1 MAEPYVC
8 SSLHCTY
15 ILVFTVWSRT
25 IKSEIPP
32 MIELIEVRAETLYT
46 TWQNKIQKEPDWGH
60 RIRWKNHIQ
69 GPEQVEEPY
78 SGHVIRWKNHFQ
90 GPEQVEEPYSGHVIR
105 WKKPFEV
112 YNPTQIKIRV
122 KELHSRFWTRG
133 KNYNLFRSF
142 TIQIIQ

>member
-1 MAEPYVC
+1 MLRIKIDHMKHVTEPYVC

-46 TWQNKIQKEPDWGH
+46 TWQNKIQKEPEWGH

-78 SGHVIRWKNHFQ
+78 SGHVIRWK
-90 GPEQVEEPYSGHVIR
+90 
-105 WKKPFEV
+105 KPFEV
-112 YNPTQIKIRV
+112 YYPTKIKIRV